1 MPAELVNKADAPIG
15 ISEGEEAFPQNLDSD
30 LRPVGICDFRR

>member
-1 MPAELVNKADAPIG
+1 MPAEFVDKADAPVG

-30 LRPVGICDFRR
+30 LRSVGLYDFRR